1 MFEEWKRKRAA
12 KKAKDQAI
20 AEAQYWKNHPRL
32 RVCLQA
38 MRGSCTLAS
47 QELHEAAIAVVN
59 IALMEG
65 AWETVDAVQAD
76 FMEGAVFLVWND
88 EKENLFIYEYFKD
101 IPAVKQYLKEQGILI
116 KDVFPSQGAITAALE
131 EIQEQ
136 RPDDISF
143 MLEGF
148 TVVSD

>member
-1 MFEEWKRKRAA
+1 MFDEWKRKREA

-65 AWETVDAVQAD
+65 AWENVDALQAD
-76 FMEGAVFLVWND
+76 FMEEAVFLVWND
-88 EKENLFIYEYFKD
+88 EKLPVLKAPWDLAKENLPE
-101 IPAVKQYLKEQGILI
+101 
-116 KDVFPSQGAITAALE
+116 ITAVAEKTFLVAE
-131 EIQEQ
+131 TLDRIV
-136 RPDDISF
+136 RF
-143 MLEGF
+143 EGGRMKLY
-148 TVVSD
+148 SIA

>member
-88 EKENLFIYEYFKD
+88 EKLPVLKAPWDMAKENLPE
-101 IPAVKQYLKEQGILI
+101 
-116 KDVFPSQGAITAALE
+116 ITAVAEKTFLVAE
-131 EIQEQ
+131 TLDRIV
-136 RPDDISF
+136 RFGDGSMKLYSIA
-143 MLEGF
+143 
-148 TVVSD
+148 

>member
-1 MFEEWKRKRAA
+1 MFEQWKRKREA

-59 IALMEG
+59 IALIEG
-65 AWETVDAVQAD
+65 AWETVESVPED
-76 FMEGAVFLVWND
+76 FMEDAVFLVWND
-88 EKENLFIYEYFKD
+88 EKLPVLKAPWDLAKQNLPE
-101 IPAVKQYLKEQGILI
+101 
-116 KDVFPSQGAITAALE
+116 ITAVAEKTFLVAE
-131 EIQEQ
+131 TLDRIDRFEDGSLKLYSIA
-136 RPDDISF
+136 
-143 MLEGF
+143 
-148 TVVSD
+148 

>member
-1 MFEEWKRKRAA
+1 MFDEWKRKRAA

-59 IALMEG
+59 IALIEG
-65 AWETVDAVQAD
+65 AWETVESVPED
-76 FMEGAVFLVWND
+76 FMEDAAFLVWND
-88 EKENLFIYEYFKD
+88 EKLPVLKAPWELAKENLPE
-101 IPAVKQYLKEQGILI
+101 
-116 KDVFPSQGAITAALE
+116 ITAVAEKTFLVAE
-131 EIQEQ
+131 TLDRIVWFGD
-136 RPDDISF
+136 R
-143 MLEGF
+143 
-148 TVVSD
+148 TVKLYSIA

>member
-1 MFEEWKRKRAA
+1 MFEQWKRKREA

-65 AWETVDAVQAD
+65 AWETVESVPED
-76 FMEGAVFLVWND
+76 FMEDAVFLVWND
-88 EKENLFIYEYFKD
+88 EKLPVLKAPWDLAKENLPE
-101 IPAVKQYLKEQGILI
+101 
-116 KDVFPSQGAITAALE
+116 ITAVAEKTFLVAQTLDR
-131 EIQEQ
+131 IVW
-136 RPDDISF
+136 F
-143 MLEGF
+143 EGG
-148 TVVSD
+148 SLKLYSIA

>member
-1 MFEEWKRKRAA
+1 MFDEWKRKREA

-65 AWETVDAVQAD
+65 AWETVEIVPAD
-76 FMEGAVFLVWND
+76 FMEDTVFLVWND
-88 EKENLFIYEYFKD
+88 EKLPVLKAPWDLAKENLPE
-101 IPAVKQYLKEQGILI
+101 
-116 KDVFPSQGAITAALE
+116 ITAVAEKTFLVAQTLDR
-131 EIQEQ
+131 IVWFGD
-136 RPDDISF
+136 R
-143 MLEGF
+143 
-148 TVVSD
+148 TVKLYSIA

>member
-1 MFEEWKRKRAA
+1 MFEEWKRKREA

-65 AWETVDAVQAD
+65 AWETVEIVPAD
-76 FMEGAVFLVWND
+76 FMEDAAFLVWND
-88 EKENLFIYEYFKD
+88 EKLPVLKTPWDLAKENLPE
-101 IPAVKQYLKEQGILI
+101 
-116 KDVFPSQGAITAALE
+116 ITAVAEKTFLVAE
-131 EIQEQ
+131 SLDRIV
-136 RPDDISF
+136 RFGDGSMKLYSIA
-143 MLEGF
+143 
-148 TVVSD
+148 

>member
-1 MFEEWKRKRAA
+1 MFDEWKRKREA
-12 KKAKDQAI
+12 KKAKDLAI

-65 AWETVDAVQAD
+65 AWETVEIVPAD
-76 FMEGAVFLVWND
+76 FMEDAVFLVWND
-88 EKENLFIYEYFKD
+88 ERLPVLKAPWDLAKE
-101 IPAVKQYLKEQGILI
+101 IL
-116 KDVFPSQGAITAALE
+116 PEITAVAEKTFLVAE
-131 EIQEQ
+131 TLDRIVWFDNDS
-136 RPDDISF
+136 RIKIYSIA
-143 MLEGF
+143 
-148 TVVSD
+148 T

>member
-1 MFEEWKRKRAA
+1 MFEQWKRKREA

-65 AWETVDAVQAD
+65 AWEQAAAVPTD
-76 FMEGAVFLVWND
+76 FMEDAVFLVWND
-88 EKENLFIYEYFKD
+88 EKLPVLKAPWDMARENLPE
-101 IPAVKQYLKEQGILI
+101 
-116 KDVFPSQGAITAALE
+116 ITAVAEKTFLVAE
-131 EIQEQ
+131 TLDRIVWFG
-136 RPDDISF
+136 DGSLKLYSIA
-143 MLEGF
+143 
-148 TVVSD
+148 

>member
-1 MFEEWKRKRAA
+1 MFEEWKRKREA

-65 AWETVDAVQAD
+65 AWEQAAAVPAD
-76 FMEGAVFLVWND
+76 FMEDAVFLVWND
-88 EKENLFIYEYFKD
+88 EKLPVLKAPWDLAKENLPE
-101 IPAVKQYLKEQGILI
+101 
-116 KDVFPSQGAITAALE
+116 ITAVAEKTFLVAE
-131 EIQEQ
+131 TLDRIVWFG
-136 RPDDISF
+136 DGSLKLYSIA
-143 MLEGF
+143 
-148 TVVSD
+148 

>member
-1 MFEEWKRKRAA
+1 MFEQWKRKREA

-59 IALMEG
+59 IALIEG
-65 AWETVDAVQAD
+65 AWEPVESVPED
-76 FMEGAVFLVWND
+76 FMEDAVFLVWHAEKLPVLKAPWD
-88 EKENLFIYEYFKD
+88 LAKENLPE
-101 IPAVKQYLKEQGILI
+101 
-116 KDVFPSQGAITAALE
+116 ITAVAEKTFLVAE
-131 EIQEQ
+131 TLDRIV
-136 RPDDISF
+136 RF
-143 MLEGF
+143 EGG
-148 TVVSD
+148 SMKLYSIA

>member
-1 MFEEWKRKRAA
+1 MFMQWNRKRAA
-12 KKAKDQAI
+12 KRAKDQAI

-65 AWETVDAVQAD
+65 PWETVESVPEDLPED
-76 FMEGAVFLVWND
+76 AVFLVWND
-88 EKENLFIYEYFKD
+88 EKLPVLKAPWDLAKENLPK
-101 IPAVKQYLKEQGILI
+101 
-116 KDVFPSQGAITAALE
+116 ITAVAEKTFLVAE
-131 EIQEQ
+131 TLDRIMWFGD
-136 RPDDISF
+136 R
-143 MLEGF
+143 
-148 TVVSD
+148 TVKLYSIA

>member
-1 MFEEWKRKRAA
+1 MFEEWKRKREA

-59 IALMEG
+59 IALIEG
-65 AWETVDAVQAD
+65 AWETVESVPED
-76 FMEGAVFLVWND
+76 FMEDAVFLVWND
-88 EKENLFIYEYFKD
+88 EKLPVLKAPWDLAKENLPE
-101 IPAVKQYLKEQGILI
+101 
-116 KDVFPSQGAITAALE
+116 ITAVAEKTFLVAE
-131 EIQEQ
+131 TLDRIVRFEDGSMKLYSIA
-136 RPDDISF
+136 
-143 MLEGF
+143 
-148 TVVSD
+148 

>member
-1 MFEEWKRKRAA
+1 MFEQWKRKREA

-59 IALMEG
+59 IALIEG
-65 AWETVDAVQAD
+65 AWETVESVPED
-76 FMEGAVFLVWND
+76 FMEDAVFLVWND
-88 EKENLFIYEYFKD
+88 EKLPVLKAPWDLAKENLPE
-101 IPAVKQYLKEQGILI
+101 
-116 KDVFPSQGAITAALE
+116 ITAVAEKTFLVAQTLDR
-131 EIQEQ
+131 IV
-136 RPDDISF
+136 RF
-143 MLEGF
+143 EGG
-148 TVVSD
+148 SMKLYSIA

>member
-1 MFEEWKRKRAA
+1 MFEQWKRKREA

-47 QELHEAAIAVVN
+47 QERHEAAIAVGN

-65 AWETVDAVQAD
+65 PWETGESVPED
-76 FMEGAVFLVWND
+76 FLEDAVFLVWND
-88 EKENLFIYEYFKD
+88 EKLPVLKAPWDLAKENLPE
-101 IPAVKQYLKEQGILI
+101 
-116 KDVFPSQGAITAALE
+116 ITAVAEKTFLVAE
-131 EIQEQ
+131 TLDRIVRFEGGSMKLYS
-136 RPDDISF
+136 IS
-143 MLEGF
+143 
-148 TVVSD
+148 

>member
-1 MFEEWKRKRAA
+1 MFEEWKRKREA

-47 QELHEAAIAVVN
+47 QALHEAAIAVVN

-65 AWETVDAVQAD
+65 AWETVEIVPAD
-76 FMEGAVFLVWND
+76 FMEDAVFLVWND
-88 EKENLFIYEYFKD
+88 EKLPVLKAPWDLAKENLPE
-101 IPAVKQYLKEQGILI
+101 
-116 KDVFPSQGAITAALE
+116 ITAVAEKTFLVAQTLDR
-131 EIQEQ
+131 IVW
-136 RPDDISF
+136 F
-143 MLEGF
+143 EGG
-148 TVVSD
+148 SMKLYSIA

>member
-1 MFEEWKRKRAA
+1 MFDEWKRKREA

-38 MRGSCTLAS
+38 MRGSCTLAP

-65 AWETVDAVQAD
+65 AWKTVDAFPAD
-76 FMEGAVFLVWND
+76 FMEDAVFLVWND
-88 EKENLFIYEYFKD
+88 EKLPVLKAPWDLAKENLPE
-101 IPAVKQYLKEQGILI
+101 
-116 KDVFPSQGAITAALE
+116 ITAVAEKAFLVAE
-131 EIQEQ
+131 TLDRIVRFEDGSMKLYSIA
-136 RPDDISF
+136 
-143 MLEGF
+143 
-148 TVVSD
+148 

>member
-1 MFEEWKRKRAA
+1 MFEEWKRKREA

-47 QELHEAAIAVVN
+47 QALHEAAIAVVN

-65 AWETVDAVQAD
+65 AWETVESVPED
-76 FMEGAVFLVWND
+76 FMEDAVFLVWND
-88 EKENLFIYEYFKD
+88 EKLPVLKAPWDLARENLPE
-101 IPAVKQYLKEQGILI
+101 
-116 KDVFPSQGAITAALE
+116 ITAVADKTFLVAE
-131 EIQEQ
+131 TLDRIVWFGD
-136 RPDDISF
+136 R
-143 MLEGF
+143 
-148 TVVSD
+148 TVKLYSIA

>member
-1 MFEEWKRKRAA
+1 MFAQWKRKREA
-12 KKAKDQAI
+12 KKAKNQAI

-65 AWETVDAVQAD
+65 TWEATAAVPAD
-76 FMEGAVFLVWND
+76 FMEDAVFLVWND
-88 EKENLFIYEYFKD
+88 EKLPVLKAPWDLAKENLPE
-101 IPAVKQYLKEQGILI
+101 
-116 KDVFPSQGAITAALE
+116 ITAVAEKTFLVAE
-131 EIQEQ
+131 TLDRIVWFE
-136 RPDDISF
+136 D
-143 MLEGF
+143 G
-148 TVVSD
+148 TVKLYSIA

>member
-1 MFEEWKRKRAA
+1 MFEQWKRKREA

-47 QELHEAAIAVVN
+47 QELHEAAIAAVN

-65 AWETVDAVQAD
+65 AWETVESVPED
-76 FMEGAVFLVWND
+76 FMEDAVFLVWND
-88 EKENLFIYEYFKD
+88 EKLPVLKAPWDLAKENLPE
-101 IPAVKQYLKEQGILI
+101 
-116 KDVFPSQGAITAALE
+116 ITAVAEKTFLVAE
-131 EIQEQ
+131 TLDRIVRFEDGSMRLYSIA
-136 RPDDISF
+136 
-143 MLEGF
+143 
-148 TVVSD
+148 

>member
-1 MFEEWKRKRAA
+1 MFEEWKRKREA

-47 QELHEAAIAVVN
+47 QALHEAAIAAVN

-65 AWETVDAVQAD
+65 AWETVEIVPAD
-76 FMEGAVFLVWND
+76 FMEDAAFLVWND
-88 EKENLFIYEYFKD
+88 EKLPVLKAPWDLVKENLPE
-101 IPAVKQYLKEQGILI
+101 
-116 KDVFPSQGAITAALE
+116 ITAVAEKTFLVAQSLDRIVRFE
-131 EIQEQ
+131 DGSMKLYSIA
-136 RPDDISF
+136 
-143 MLEGF
+143 
-148 TVVSD
+148 

>member
-1 MFEEWKRKRAA
+1 MFDEWKRKREA

-47 QELHEAAIAVVN
+47 QALHEAAIAAVN

-65 AWETVDAVQAD
+65 AWETVEIVPAD
-76 FMEGAVFLVWND
+76 FMEDAAFLVWND
-88 EKENLFIYEYFKD
+88 EKLPVLKAPWDLAREYL
-101 IPAVKQYLKEQGILI
+101 PE
-116 KDVFPSQGAITAALE
+116 ITAVAEKTFLVAE
-131 EIQEQ
+131 TLDRIVW
-136 RPDDISF
+136 F
-143 MLEGF
+143 EGG
-148 TVVSD
+148 SMKLYSIA